1 MGTQC
6 AFACPAASA
15 SHLPPAFTELKT
27 NRITNYEQLLL
38 FLISCQKKNSTTD
51 SGRLH
56 ISTASMKKD

>member
-27 NRITNYEQLLL
+27 TQLTNYEQL
-38 FLISCQKKNSTTD
+38 FLISCRIIVQQILA
-51 SGRLH
+51 GYHVL
-56 ISTASMKKD
+56 TANMKTE